1 MLKYEYINKEWIVSP
16 VARRVYLAS
25 ASLSVALFFSWWAI
39 LLAGGIPAPIA
50 PVVRLLLFAGVV
62 GAGISIV
69 GMEFF
74 LFRFDNSHPLKQIVW
89 FFVLLFPLLG
99 ISTVLLRRVLA
110 LGCTEASLCQ
120 ECGKSNTI
128 ARSGACK
135 LLDDRR

>member
-99 ISTVLLRRVLA
+99 SALYCFVVYSRSDVLKQA
-110 LGCTEASLCQ
+110 CA
-120 ECGKSNTI
+120 KSAERAT
-128 ARSGACK
+128 
-135 LLDDRR
+135 L